1 MKSVPLWAWWV
12 ALGLVQLAVP
22 LSMIVQKEIVHGQ
35 GTELRLRLQPVDPAD
50 PFRGRYLALRFAIED
65 GRYDLPA
72 GDDGPL
78 FARFRRDAQGFD
90 RIDGFTRDQAQLGVL
105 KVERVRGLAGHIR
118 VPWNRY
124 YVNERRAPAIE
135 NEVRRAM
142 RPGSDSPPV
151 YATLRVA
158 GGDAVITGLWIGE
171 RELK

>member
-1 MKSVPLWAWWV
+1 MKRIPLWGWWV
-12 ALGLVQLAVP
+12 ALGVVQLAVP

-50 PFRGRYLALRFAIED
+50 PFRGRYLALRFAIEA
-65 GRYDLPA
+65 GRYELPP
-72 GDDGPL
+72 GGNEPL

-90 RIDGFTRDQAQLGVL
+90 QIEGFTRDPGQPGVL
-105 KVERVRGLAGHIR
+105 KVEPVRGSRQHIR

-124 YVNERRAPAIE
+124 YVNEHRAPAIE
-135 NEVRRAM
+135 DEVRRAT
-142 RPGSDSPPV
+142 RPGAESPPV